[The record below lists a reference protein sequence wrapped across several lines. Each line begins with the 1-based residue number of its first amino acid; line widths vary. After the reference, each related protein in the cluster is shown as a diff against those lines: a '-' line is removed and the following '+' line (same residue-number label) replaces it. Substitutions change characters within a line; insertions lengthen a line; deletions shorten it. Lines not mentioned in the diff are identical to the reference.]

1 MSGHASSALLQEKAW
16 PPRIQVAG
24 VSSLEEALFCI
35 NVGVDALGFTLGL
48 PDGIHDNL
56 TEEKARSII
65 DKLPGH
71 ATPVMI
77 TYENR
82 APEAAQLA
90 AYTGVSA
97 VQFHGGIADEDLL
110 EFRRRC
116 PHLRTIGCITVAGR
130 SALNEV
136 SRFRAPLWDALIL
149 DSLHTRSGRR
159 GATGLT
165 HDWSISAEIVRLSS
179 LPVILA
185 GGLTPENVAEAI
197 RRVHPHGVDA
207 HTGLEDVGGSRN
219 FSKIQAFTEAALM
232 AFQEQRS
239 RID

>member
-1 MSGHASSALLQEKAW
+1 
-16 PPRIQVAG
+16 
-24 VSSLEEALFCI
+24 LEEALFCI
-35 NVGVDALGFTLGL
+35 QVGVDALGFTLGL
-48 PDGIHDNL
+48 PDGVHDCL

-65 DKLPGH
+65 EKLP
-71 ATPVMI
+71 AQAIPVLI

-82 APEAAQLA
+82 APEAAYMAQ
-90 AYTGVSA
+90 YTGVVA
-97 VQFHGGIADEDLL
+97 VQFHGRIADEDLV
-110 EFRRRC
+110 EFRRRR
-116 PHLRTIGCITVAGR
+116 PHLKTIGCITVAGR
-130 SALNEV
+130 SALDEV
-136 SRFRAPLWDALIL
+136 PRFRAPLWDALIL
-149 DSLHTRSGRR
+149 DSLDTTSGRR

-197 RRVHPHGVDA
+197 HRVHPHGVDA

-219 FSKIQAFTEAALM
+219 FAKIQAFARAARM

-239 RID
+239 CAD